1 MKGERERCFVENNMA
16 RDDDPVGSEVEAP
29 VPHVIRRVAN
39 EST

>member
-1 MKGERERCFVENNMA
+1 MKGERERCFVENMA